1 MYCTL
6 LHLKLAARIDSYCQT
21 ETPRPACV
29 AVYTLAALH
38 ELAPRLGVPPEC
50 ALCCA
55 GQSVFCV
62 KAASLC
68 VHERG
73 FSFFSVKR
81 AQRETLATFT
91 TLKRTPGILPTEWPL
106 RPNPE
111 INTSSCEKHTE
122 PTV

>member
-1 MYCTL
+1 MSSSKPSRYA
-6 LHLKLAARIDSYCQT
+6 KASG
-21 ETPRPACV
+21 AC
-29 AVYTLAALH
+29 L
-38 ELAPRLGVPPEC
+38 PPEC

-55 GQSVFCV
+55 GQSAFCV

-91 TLKRTPGILPTEWPL
+91 TLKRTPGISPTEWPL

-111 INTSSCEKHTE
+111 INTSSCEKHTANGLATSSKLILSTKE
-122 PTV
+122 CGALETSGGEGGS